1 MPPDA
6 NSRSL
11 RDLLS
16 ALKRGL
22 IDAREARSA
31 LTPGGSVVE
40 RLEQGG
46 PLDAGGLADLLGL
59 DSGSEDE
66 ADLIRQLQQDC
77 QFLEQV
83 PFQPGTRI
91 GGSYEVRK
99 ILRGGFGLVYLCRSL
114 GPETYQR
121 GDSLAA
127 LKCPLPQH
135 LTDPE
140 LCELFVGEAVN
151 SVALT
156 PHPNLVLAYGVEMH
170 NGIPFLVMEHITGGR
185 TLAEEI
191 AKGRTDW
198 RTTLQHGLDMA
209 RGLAHAAQEAQEAQL
224 IHGDLKPAN
233 VLITGDGVAKVSDF
247 GLSLSGGDFG
257 PAGLIPGT
265 DGFKAPEMVARR
277 SGRSTAA
284 DVYAYGVTLL
294 CSVLGHF
301 PNAPRPAD
309 LCTASHM
316 PEPLAAL
323 LRQCL
328 AMDPAAR
335 PANFQIIAS
344 RLEVM
349 FASLLGAAPQRTTA
363 PDSPLHADALVNGAQ
378 TWLNLGQPRK
388 AAAEIERALRLNPAN
403 WKAHQIHSCIH
414 LERREFDAAYRS
426 AAEAHQLAPDEPGPP
441 ANLAQ
446 AAMNLG
452 RRDEALSWADQ
463 ALELA
468 YESNRMGELDGTSHL
483 FIELLP
489 AEQACSV
496 LDAIVASQPGAAIT
510 WNNRAILMR
519 RMKQPEAA
527 LASADRAID
536 LNAAYAKAWVNR
548 ANALIELHRFAEA
561 QSSASQAL
569 DLDPCLPGAYCA
581 RATSLAQLN
590 RLTEARAVIRSGQAL
605 LPADPL
611 LMRAAKVFGV

>member
-1 MPPDA
+1 MSSDA
-6 NSRSL
+6 HLRSL

-22 IDAREARSA
+22 VDAGEARSA
-31 LTPGGSVVE
+31 ATPGNSMLE
-40 RLEQGG
+40 RLERGD
-46 PLDAGGLADLLGL
+46 PLEAGGLADLLGL
-59 DSGSEDE
+59 NSGSPEE
-66 ADLIRQLQQDC
+66 EEVLQELQREC
-77 QFLEQV
+77 QFLKGV
-83 PFQPGTRI
+83 PFQPGTCI
-91 GGSYEVRK
+91 GGKYKVLQ

-114 GPETYQR
+114 RPDIYER

-135 LTDPE
+135 LTEPE
-140 LCELFVGEAVN
+140 LCELFVAEAVN

-170 NGIPFLVMEHITGGR
+170 NRIPFLVMEHITGGR

-191 AKGRTDW
+191 DKGRTDW
-198 RTTLQHGLDMA
+198 RTTLHHGLGMA
-209 RGLAHAAQEAQEAQL
+209 RGLAHAALEAQL
-224 IHGDLKPAN
+224 IHGDLKPSN

-247 GLSLSGGDFG
+247 GLSLSGGDAG
-257 PAGLIPGT
+257 PAGLTPGT

-294 CSVLGHF
+294 CEVLGHF
-301 PNAPRPAD
+301 PQAARPAE
-309 LCTASHM
+309 LCTADRM

-323 LRQCL
+323 LRECL
-328 AMDPAAR
+328 AIDPAAR
-335 PANFQIIAS
+335 PASFQVIAS
-344 RLEVM
+344 RLEAM
-349 FASLLGAAPQRTTA
+349 FVSLLGTPPPRTTE
-363 PDSPLHADALVNGAQ
+363 PDSPLQADALVNAAQ

-388 AAAEIERALRLNPAN
+388 AQAEIERALHVNPAN
-403 WKAHQIHSCIH
+403 WKAHQIQSCIH
-414 LERREFDAAYRS
+414 MERREFEAAFRC
-426 AAEAHQLAPDEPGPP
+426 ATKARQLAADEPGPP

-446 AAMNLG
+446 AAMGLG
-452 RRDEALSWADQ
+452 RRDEALTWLDQ

-483 FIELLP
+483 FIDLLP
-489 AEQACSV
+489 AEQASSV

-519 RMKQPEAA
+519 RMKQPEEA
-527 LASADRAID
+527 LASADRAIS

-548 ANALIELHRFAEA
+548 ANALIELRRFAEA
-561 QSSASQAL
+561 QTSASNAL
-569 DLDPCLPGAYCA
+569 DLDPCLSGAYCA
-581 RATSLAQLN
+581 KATALAQLN
-590 RLTEARAVIRSGQAL
+590 RLAEARAVIRSGQSI

-611 LMRAAKVFGV
+611 LMRAAQVFAE